1 MHKNIVNIFLLIL
14 FLIFRKRI
22 ETFLSYSTFYS
33 HPLRSYDNEHI
44 HDPYGLIAQPSYV
57 SYGFDDKSNYY
68 PPSRYVGHGWG
79 SYRIP
84 YPRSTR
90 VPFGMGTQTVPSY
103 NIRNFM

>member
-1 MHKNIVNIFLLIL
+1 MDFFFLKSYIMNLIL
-14 FLIFRKRI
+14 IVLIIFLIFRKRI

-33 HPLRSYDNEHI
+33 HPLRFLYNKYI
-44 HDPYGLIAQPSYV
+44 HDPYRLRATSY
-57 SYGFDDKSNYY
+57 N

-84 YPRSTR
+84 YPRLTR
-90 VPFGMGTQTVPSY
+90 VPFGMGTQVVPSH

>member
-1 MHKNIVNIFLLIL
+1 MQIINLTIFLLLTII

-33 HPLRSYDNEHI
+33 HPLRTYDNDHI
-44 HDPYGLIAQPSYV
+44 HDPYRLRAQPSYV
-57 SYGFDDKSNYY
+57 SYH
-68 PPSRYVGHGWG
+68 PLTRYVGHGWG

-84 YPRSTR
+84 YPRLTR
-90 VPFGMGTQTVPSY
+90 VPFWMGTQVVPSY